1 MTKTGHSLVIS
12 GDCHGDFH
20 RFGNQKIRNL
30 CGEEFPSHAIIL
42 GDFGLIWS
50 TNPDDR
56 QEKYNIKWL
65 NEKPWVTLAVL
76 GNHCNYARIYQL
88 PLVDLYGGKA
98 YKLSDKIFILQHGHV
113 FTIENR
119 TFFNYGGGLSIDKAG
134 RIDRVSWWEEEIPTT
149 TDLYRAKE
157 SLKAVDY
164 KVDFVITH
172 TAPTEAIKVIK
183 PLLPSFKNW
192 GTGESYFDLKSE
204 DPTVRQLDA
213 IRDQVTCKKW
223 LFGHF
228 HLNYAFDAE
237 GHQYQC
243 MYENVEVLKD

>member
-1 MTKTGHSLVIS
+1 MTHDIIITG
-12 GDCHGDFH
+12 DTHGSPR
-20 RFGNQKIRNL
+20 RFNNSNIRNL
-30 CGEEFPSHAIIL
+30 CDDDFPSHAIIL
-42 GDFGLIWS
+42 GDFGLVWK
-50 TNPDDR
+50 TNPENEEERYWID
-56 QEKYNIKWL
+56 WL
-65 NEKPWVTLAVL
+65 NEKPWITLTTL
-76 GNHCNYARIYQL
+76 GNHENYERIYQL

-119 TFFNYGGGLSIDKAG
+119 TFFNYGGGLSIDKARREN
-134 RIDRVSWWEEEIPTT
+134 RISWWEEEIPTT
-149 TDLYRAKE
+149 ADLYRAMD

-172 TAPTEAIKVIK
+172 TAPLEAINVIK
-183 PLLPSFKNW
+183 PLLPSFKDW

-213 IRDQVTCKKW
+213 IREQVTCKKW